1 MSSIF
6 QRYQEIRQR
15 IDTVAS
21 EEKRSPEDIMLLAVS
36 KTFPAD
42 AIAELYAHGVRNFG
56 ESRAAELC
64 EKAANLPADICWHFI
79 GRLQSN
85 KVRKVVQTCQVI
97 HSVDTP
103 ELLERIDRIA
113 GEEGKHPQ
121 ILLEVSVS
129 GEECKGG
136 VSLEKLHEL
145 CVLACRCQHVDF
157 KGFMTMAPLD
167 ADEAY
172 TAALFEMLGAE
183 AYQKHIER
191 GTIEIAPLAYMR
203 GRTLDDSFII
213 LDEAQNTTPEQM
225 KMFLTRLGF
234 NSKAVV
240 TGDITQTDLPAGA
253 RSGLVE
259 AMRILR
265 DIEGIKIHEFSE
277 RDVVRHKLVQRI
289 ILAYEKYEREKK
301 IKNEK
306 YHVVKKDNARKD
318 NK

>member
-1 MSSIF
+1 MSGIF
-6 QRYQEIRQR
+6 QRYQDIRRR
-15 IDTVAS
+15 IDAAAA
-21 EEKRSPEDIMLLAVS
+21 EENRDPSGIVLLPVS

-42 AIAELYAHGVRNFG
+42 AIAELYNCGIRDFG

-64 EKAANLPADICWHFI
+64 EKAAALPADINWHFI

-85 KVRKVVQTCQVI
+85 KVRKVVQTCRMI

-172 TAALFEMLGAE
+172 TAALFEMLGV
-183 AYQKHIER
+183 R
-191 GTIEIAPLAYMR
+191 R
-203 GRTLDDSFII
+203 
-213 LDEAQNTTPEQM
+213 DEES
-225 KMFLTRLGF
+225 RLL
-234 NSKAVV
+234 NK
-240 TGDITQTDLPAGA
+240 DLPVLSMGM
-253 RSGLVE
+253 SGDFE
-259 AMRILR
+259 TA
-265 DIEGIKIHEFSE
+265 
-277 RDVVRHKLVQRI
+277 VRHGSTLVRVGTAI
-289 ILAYEKYEREKK
+289 FGER
-301 IKNEK
+301 
-306 YHVVKKDNARKD
+306 
-318 NK
+318 

>member
-21 EEKRSPEDIMLLAVS
+21 KEKRSPEDIMLLAVS

-172 TAALFEMLGAE
+172 TAALFEMLGV
-183 AYQKHIER
+183 R
-191 GTIEIAPLAYMR
+191 R
-203 GRTLDDSFII
+203 
-213 LDEAQNTTPEQM
+213 DEES
-225 KMFLTRLGF
+225 RLL
-234 NSKAVV
+234 NK
-240 TGDITQTDLPAGA
+240 DLPVLSMGM
-253 RSGLVE
+253 SGDFE
-259 AMRILR
+259 TA
-265 DIEGIKIHEFSE
+265 
-277 RDVVRHKLVQRI
+277 VRHGSTLVRVGTAI
-289 ILAYEKYEREKK
+289 FGER
-301 IKNEK
+301 
-306 YHVVKKDNARKD
+306 
-318 NK
+318 